1 LLRLK
6 NSAVGGQDT
15 SPMAEDGESLGGLR
29 ECPLKKRLVM
39 FRNGYATP
47 LAGLSP
53 TRDRFAASGHLF
65 E

>member
-29 ECPLKKRLVM
+29 ECPLKKAISNVQK
-39 FRNGYATP
+39 P
-47 LAGLSP
+47 LRHPACWPVANS
-53 TRDRFAASGHLF
+53 
-65 E
+65 